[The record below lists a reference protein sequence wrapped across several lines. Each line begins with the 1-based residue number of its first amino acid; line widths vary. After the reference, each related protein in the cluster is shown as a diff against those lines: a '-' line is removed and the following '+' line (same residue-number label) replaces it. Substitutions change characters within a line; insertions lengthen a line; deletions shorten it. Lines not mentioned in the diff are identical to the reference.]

1 MKAKNPKLWVETV
14 SVDALRPYCN
24 NAKIHTPEQIEQIKK
39 SILEFGFND
48 PIAIDEDNMVIEGHG
63 RLLAVKELGWKEVEA
78 IRLHDLSDEQKRA
91 YILVHNQLTLNTG
104 FDLDMLQIELA
115 NITDLD
121 MGEFGFDLDLAIDT
135 KMDFGED
142 KESKSAPQV
151 FGEPKVKHGQIW
163 KCGNHRLMC
172 GSSTDKKDVKK
183 LLDGATMDMCVT
195 DPPYGVA
202 YASDDGKTIQN
213 DDLKEDE
220 FFEFLKNFYSNML
233 ASLKPGGAFYIW
245 HADGQMGVIFRNS
258 LISAG
263 ANIKE
268 NLIWV
273 KNQFTLGRQD
283 YQWKHEPCL
292 YGWKDG
298 AGHYFTDDRKQ
309 STVFEQRPDFE
320 AMRYDE
326 LLKTAE
332 SLYNEHMD
340 ANSTVIHED
349 KPLKSEIHPTMKPV
363 KLFERLI
370 LNSSRRGENVI
381 DFFGGS
387 GTTLIACEHT
397 GRNAYVMELDETYC
411 SAALSRWEEET
422 GQKGELVK

>member
-1 MKAKNPKLWVETV
+1 MKAKNPKLRVEMV

-63 RLLAVKELGWKEVEA
+63 RLLAVKELGWEEVEA

-104 FDLDMLQIELA
+104 FDLDALQIELA

-121 MGEFGFDLDLAIDT
+121 MGEFGFDLDLSIDT

-142 KESKSAPQV
+142 KESESEPQV
-151 FGEPKVKHGQIW
+151 FGEPKVKRGQIW

-172 GSSTDKKDVKK
+172 GSSTDKKDVK
-183 LLDGATMDMCVT
+183 
-195 DPPYGVA
+195 
-202 YASDDGKTIQN
+202 
-213 DDLKEDE
+213 
-220 FFEFLKNFYSNML
+220 
-233 ASLKPGGAFYIW
+233 
-245 HADGQMGVIFRNS
+245 
-258 LISAG
+258 
-263 ANIKE
+263 
-268 NLIWV
+268 
-273 KNQFTLGRQD
+273 
-283 YQWKHEPCL
+283 
-292 YGWKDG
+292 
-298 AGHYFTDDRKQ
+298 
-309 STVFEQRPDFE
+309 
-320 AMRYDE
+320 
-326 LLKTAE
+326 
-332 SLYNEHMD
+332 
-340 ANSTVIHED
+340 
-349 KPLKSEIHPTMKPV
+349 

-411 SAALSRWEEET
+411 STALSRWEEET

>member
-1 MKAKNPKLWVETV
+1 MKAKNPKLRVETV
-14 SVDALRPYCN
+14 PVDALRPYDN

-121 MGEFGFDLDLAIDT
+121 MGEFGFDLDLSIDT

-142 KESKSAPQV
+142 KESESEPQV
-151 FGEPKVKHGQIW
+151 FGEPKVKRGQVW

-195 DPPYGVA
+195 DPPYNVG
-202 YASDDGKTIQN
+202 YHSRDGKTIKN
-213 DDLKEDE
+213 DNLEEDE
-220 FFEFLKNFYSNML
+220 FSDFLKKFYGNML
-233 ASLKPGGAFYIW
+233 FSLKPGGAFYIW
-245 HADGQMGVIFRNS
+245 HPSGGELQFESA
-258 LISAG
+258 LIGEG
-263 ANIKE
+263 AAVRTT
-268 NLIWV
+268 LIWV
-273 KNQFTLGRQD
+273 KNVFAAGWGD
-283 YQWKHEPCL
+283 YRWKHEPCF

-298 AGHYFTDDRKQ
+298 AEHYFIDSRKQ

-320 AMRYDE
+320 AMGYDE

-332 SLYNEHMD
+332 SLYSEYTD

-349 KPLKSEIHPTMKPV
+349 KPLKSDIHPTMKPV

-411 SAALSRWEEET
+411 SVALSRWEEET